1 MRIDLDHICL
11 AAKGT
16 PLLRDVCASVPHGAF
31 VSILGESGAGKTT
44 LLRVVSGLAAH
55 DAGHVLFNGQ
65 PVDDLPANRRGIA
78 MVFQDARLFPNMS
91 VLDNVAFP
99 LKVRG
104 TGRAARRD
112 QAARMLEKVQL
123 AGLSERRT
131 HEISGGQ
138 RQRVALARALVA
150 APGAV
155 LMDEPFSALDESLR
169 DDMRELVLALHA
181 ELGLTVLMVTHD
193 PVEAVTMSDQV
204 IHMAGG
210 AVEQSGTGADILLRP
225 ATAHVRSCFKDTV
238 AIEGVVEAGEGG
250 EAGAGETGADGLR
263 GSDEDDGA
271 VAQGSTCKNG
281 CVDGLRGSVD
291 AHEPAHTSV
300 PRIFRARK
308 LSVPTDAPCG
318 AALLVR
324 TRAGATSVKPLETD
338 CEDTRC
344 PR

>member
-1 MRIDLDHICL
+1 MHIDLDHIGL
-11 AAKGT
+11 SAKGT

-44 LLRVVSGLAAH
+44 LLRVVSGLAVQ
-55 DAGHVLFNGQ
+55 DEGRVLFDGQ
-65 PVDDLPANRRGIA
+65 AVDDMPASRRGIS

-104 TGRAARRD
+104 AKRAARRE
-112 QAARMLEKVQL
+112 QAAHMLEKVQL
-123 AGLSERRT
+123 TGLGERRA

-204 IHMAGG
+204 IYMAGG
-210 AVEQSGTGADILLRP
+210 AVEQAGTGADILMRP
-225 ATAHVRSCFKDTV
+225 ATDHVRSCFKDTV
-238 AIEGVVEAGEGG
+238 AIEGVVERDGTSAGERGG
-250 EAGAGETGADGLR
+250 AGAASSAG
-263 GSDEDDGA
+263 
-271 VAQGSTCKNG
+271 VASN
-281 CVDGLRGSVD
+281 
-291 AHEPAHTSV
+291 PATAAA
-300 PRIFRARK
+300 PRAFRARK
-308 LSVPTDAPCG
+308 LRVPCEAPCG

-324 TRAGATSVKPLETD
+324 TRAGVTTVKPLDTD
-338 CEDTRC
+338 WKDAPC

>member
-16 PLLRDVCASVPHGAF
+16 PLLRDVCANVPHGAF

-55 DAGHVLFNGQ
+55 DAGHVLFDGQ

-104 TGRAARRD
+104 TGRAARRV
-112 QAARMLEKVQL
+112 QAAQMLEKVQL
-123 AGLSERRT
+123 AGLGERRT

-204 IHMAGG
+204 IYMADG
-210 AVEQSGTGADILLRP
+210 AVEQSGTGADILMRP
-225 ATAHVRSCFKDTV
+225 ATDHVRSCFKDTV
-238 AIEGVVEAGEGG
+238 AIEGVVEADEVGN
-250 EAGAGETGADGLR
+250 AGEEGAR
-263 GSDEDDGA
+263 GSSR
-271 VAQGSTCKNG
+271 STC
-281 CVDGLRGSVD
+281 
-291 AHEPAHTSV
+291 

-338 CEDTRC
+338 CEDSQC